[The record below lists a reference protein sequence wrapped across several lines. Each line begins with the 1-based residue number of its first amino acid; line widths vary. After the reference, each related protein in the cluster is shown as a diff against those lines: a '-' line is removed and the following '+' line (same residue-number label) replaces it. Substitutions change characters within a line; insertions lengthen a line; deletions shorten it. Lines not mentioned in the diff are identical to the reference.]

1 MVVRI
6 AVCDDER
13 VFAEGLRNKL
23 KVLFASFLP
32 EETIEIILF
41 GDGQSLLDDVRSS
54 LYEVIFL
61 DIEMP
66 GLNGLEIAEQLKDS
80 DENYIIVFTTNRDDL
95 VFEALDSHPAGFLR
109 KSHID
114 RDLPDMISYIL
125 KNKSSNE
132 IKLTVKHKGG
142 YAKIFMSDIVYL
154 ENMGNT
160 MTYITTKGKLETRE
174 SVYKKESELTSYGFV
189 RIHASFLVNMDHV
202 YQVNKSSLV
211 MDNGDSIPIS
221 RNRYKAIKDRF
232 IKERVFEDG

>member
-13 VFAEGLRNKL
+13 VFAESLKNKL
-23 KVLFASFLP
+23 KVLFTSFLP

-66 GLNGLEIAEQLKDS
+66 GLNGIEIAEQLKDS
-80 DENYIIVFTTNRDDL
+80 EENYIIVFTTNRDDL

-109 KSHID
+109 KSHLD
-114 RDLPDMISYIL
+114 RDLPDMVSYIL
-125 KNKSSNE
+125 KNKSTNE
-132 IKLTVKHKGG
+132 INLTVKHKGG
-142 YAKIFMSDIVYL
+142 YAKIYMSDIVYL

-160 MTYITTKGKLETRE
+160 MTYVTTKGKLETRE
-174 SVYKKESELTSYGFV
+174 SVYKKESELTSYGFI

-232 IKERVFEDG
+232 IKERVFEDE